1 MTGEVW
7 PSLEWVTTDGAVALF
22 PFPSLLPAG
31 EAFLLQYANPAA
43 HLSQLALFSTRYFQ
57 R

>member
-7 PSLEWVTTDGAVALF
+7 LSLEWVTTDGAVAL
-22 PFPSLLPAG
+22 PSLPAG

-43 HLSQLALFSTRYFQ
+43 HLSLASFSTQSFQ